1 MMATLN
7 EAGRITGGKINYHSE
22 RALEAVRFAASI
34 QGGTF
39 LAQRDVTGGDATG
52 DMLSTL
58 AYDHARGAARA
69 ALNRT
74 RKVKR

>member
-1 MMATLN
+1 MATVG
-7 EAGRITGGKINYHSE
+7 EDGKIKGGRVTYHSE
-22 RALEAVRFAASI
+22 RALEAI
-34 QGGTF
+34 TWGHDINWGPDTE
-39 LAQRDVTGGDATG
+39 TIGP
-52 DMLSTL
+52 MLDTL